1 VWRAGPTW
9 RARTPPAD
17 RQAGQENERG
27 ASDYHDAPP
36 SLPFEEEK
44 KRPRL
49 DRLRRTALHHSLGF
63 ISWLRGPFQQ
73 LACKSFAD
81 MKNRLFGCIG
91 MQLSAF
97 RKKGTFSKLYF
108 KKN

>member
-1 VWRAGPTW
+1 
-9 RARTPPAD
+9 
-17 RQAGQENERG
+17 
-27 ASDYHDAPP
+27 
-36 SLPFEEEK
+36 
-44 KRPRL
+44 
-49 DRLRRTALHHSLGF
+49 LRRTALHDSLAF
-63 ISWLRGPFQQ
+63 ISRLGGPFQQ

>member
-1 VWRAGPTW
+1 MMR
-9 RARTPPAD
+9 PP
-17 RQAGQENERG
+17 R
-27 ASDYHDAPP
+27 SH
-36 SLPFEEEK
+36 LKKKK

-97 RKKGTFSKLYF
+97 RKKALFQNFIL
-108 KKN
+108 KKIELLVASCW